1 MAISNFIPTLW
12 AGELLASLKK
22 TQVYTQPGVVNRNY
36 EGMIR
41 QMGDT
46 VKITSI
52 GAISVSDY
60 TVNTDM
66 SAPGALTDATRS
78 LVIDQQKY
86 WNFQIDDVDAAQV
99 ANAGGLRMEAMAEAA
114 YAIRDAQ
121 DAFLA
126 ALYADADSGNLI
138 GTTAA
143 PKTDLGDAGAPYDY
157 LVDLSVILDESNVP
171 SGQRWCVVPSWF
183 HGLLLKDSRFV
194 STGSAQAESRLANAV
209 IGQAAGFTILKSNNV
224 PNTTG
229 AKYRIMAGHP
239 MAITFAEQ
247 LAKVEAYRM
256 ELRFADAIK
265 GLYLYGAKVIRPTA
279 LAVLTAD
286 QPA

>member
-22 TQVYTQPGVVNRNY
+22 SAVYTQAGVINRNY

-52 GAISVSDY
+52 GAITLKDY

-66 SAPGALTDATRS
+66 DSPETLTDATRS
-78 LVIDQQKY
+78 LTIDQQKY
-86 WNFQIDDVDAAQV
+86 FGFQIDDVDAAQV
-99 ANAGGLRMEAMAEAA
+99 ANAGNLRMEAMAEAA

-121 DAFLA
+121 DQFVA
-126 ALYADADSGNLI
+126 ALYTEADSGNLI
-138 GTTAA
+138 GSTAA
-143 PKTDLGDAGAPYDY
+143 PKTDLGTAGKPYDY
-157 LVDLSVILDESNVP
+157 LVDLSILLDEANVP
-171 SGQRWCVVPSWF
+171 SEQRWVVVPPWF

-194 STGSAQAESRLANAV
+194 STGSAQAESRLANAM
-209 IGQAAGFTILKSNNV
+209 IGAAAGFTVLKSNNV
-224 PNTTG
+224 PNTTS
-229 AKYRIMAGHP
+229 AKYRILAGHP
-239 MAITFAEQ
+239 MAITYADQ
-247 LAKVEAYRM
+247 LGKIEAYRM
-256 ELRFADAIK
+256 EKRFADAIK
-265 GLYLYGAKVIRPTA
+265 GLYLWGAKVVRPTA

>member
-12 AGELLASLKK
+12 AGDLLASLKK
-22 TQVYTQPGVVNRNY
+22 SAVYTQPGVINRNY

-52 GAISVSDY
+52 GAITLKNY

-66 SAPGALTDATRS
+66 DSPETLADATRPLS
-78 LVIDQQKY
+78 IDQQKY
-86 WNFQIDDVDAAQV
+86 FNFQVDDVDAAQV
-99 ANAGGLRMEAMAEAA
+99 ANAGNLRMEAMTEAA
-114 YAIRDAQ
+114 YAVRDAQ
-121 DAFLA
+121 DQFIA
-126 ALYADADSGNLI
+126 ALYADADAGNLI
-138 GTTAA
+138 GSTAA

-157 LVDLSVILDESNVP
+157 LVDLSVVLDEANVP
-171 SGQRWCVVPSWF
+171 SEQRWCVVPPWF

-209 IGQAAGFTILKSNNV
+209 IGAAAGFTILKSNNV

-239 MAITFAEQ
+239 MAITYADQ
-247 LAKVEAYRM
+247 LGKIEAFRM
-256 ELRFADAIK
+256 EARFADAIK